1 MRFHLITQSTHSH
14 LHPPTPTPSPTPR
27 NGQQVGKGDL
37 VTFPEGMGCTWEVH
51 EAIKKHYKFH

>member
-1 MRFHLITQSTHSH
+1 MQAHTLMYNMRLIRLTNHI
-14 LHPPTPTPSPTPR
+14 
-27 NGQQVGKGDL
+27 NNAQVGKGDL